1 MKKLALL
8 GAGGHARVIADMALI
23 SGWSS
28 VSFFDEAWPEKSRN
42 GAWDV
47 TGNISML
54 IENISNFDGV
64 VVAIGDCD
72 TRSKMQQQLV
82 KAKAPLATIIHP
94 GACVS
99 PRANLGIGTVVMANA
114 VINAFASFGDGC
126 VVNSGAIVEH
136 DCSIGEF
143 VHIAPGATL
152 LGTVTV
158 GNHTWIGA
166 GSTVRQGETIGKN
179 VMVGAGSVVVK
190 PVPDGLTVAGCP
202 ALPLAKG

>member
-8 GAGGHARVIADMALI
+8 GAGGHARVIADMALV

-28 VSFFDEAWPEKSRN
+28 ISCFDDAWPEKTRT
-42 GAWDV
+42 GEWDV

-54 IENISNFDGV
+54 IENASDFDGV

-72 TRSKMQQQLV
+72 IRCKMQEKLV
-82 KAKAPLATIIHP
+82 KANAPLATIIHP

-99 PRANLGIGTVVMANA
+99 PRAKLGDGVVVMANA
-114 VINAFASFGDGC
+114 VINAFASLGDGC

-136 DCSIGEF
+136 DCSIGDF
-143 VHIAPGATL
+143 VHVAPGAIL

-158 GNHTWIGA
+158 GNGSWIGA
-166 GSTVRQGETIGKN
+166 GSTIRQGGTIGKN

-190 PVPDGLTVAGCP
+190 PVPDGLTVIGCP
-202 ALPLAKG
+202 ASPLAKG

>member
-28 VSFFDEAWPEKSRN
+28 VSFFDDAWPEK
-42 GAWDV
+42 GQTGEWDV
-47 TGNISML
+47 TGNLSML

-64 VVAIGDCD
+64 VIAIGNCEM
-72 TRSKMQQQLV
+72 RCQMQEKLI
-82 KAKAPLATIIHP
+82 KAGASIVTIIHP
-94 GACVS
+94 SASVS
-99 PRANLGIGTVVMANA
+99 PRAKLGTGSVVMANA
-114 VINAFASFGDGC
+114 VINAFASLGDGC

-136 DCSIGEF
+136 DCNLDDF

-152 LGTVTV
+152 SGTVTV
-158 GNHTWIGA
+158 GNGSWIGVGA
-166 GSTVRQGETIGKN
+166 TVRQGETIGKN

-190 PVPDGLTVAGCP
+190 SIADGATVAGCP
-202 ALPLAKG
+202 ASPLAKG